1 MPIVQVKL
9 LEGRTDQQKQ
19 KLAEAIAQAM
29 SDIAGSTKS
38 AVQVVYEETSSNNWY
53 QGGKTFD

>member
-9 LEGRTDQQKQ
+9 LAGRTDEQKQ

-29 SDIAGSTKS
+29 SDIAGSSKS
-38 AVQVVYEETSSNNWY
+38 AVHVVFEETSRNNWY
-53 QGGKTFD
+53 QGGKAFD